1 MIRTIEY
8 ENGSLVELQMVLNN
22 LQKRREAL
30 RLEELRIHE
39 SLEHNE
45 TARIEINYYINRVGQ
60 KIDKLV

>member
-8 ENGSLVELQMVLNN
+8 QNSTLVELQMVLNN

-39 SLEHNE
+39 SLERNE
-45 TARIEINYYINRVGQ
+45 TARLEINHYMNRVGQ